1 MSKSDP
7 RLAGVKPVNRT
18 PRKAPTMTKKE
29 EADARH
35 QTMYDR
41 RKHATYGMPSIP
53 AETIEKQLALG
64 RGSFCPEN
72 LMSQET
78 DELQADS
85 ETLKAAL
92 GRKPSSPTP
101 HSIYGPNP
109 PTPFQFL
116 QQKDGSVMEA
126 DVMNSVELALG
137 KSRTGSKMASIDNL
151 SKSIILKITA
161 EHTFHDDRAVAFV
174 EYFTWLTKKISE
186 ARTMGKKYGKE
197 IVEWKRRKALS
208 DAATALYLAQ
218 ANWDATLSDGQRRLI
233 SQTARVDQLEQ
244 SMAEIIEHKVQEAL
258 QARDKAVAGE
268 SV

>member
-1 MSKSDP
+1 MTVDP
-7 RLAGVKPVNRT
+7 RLKGVQPINHKA
-18 PRKAPTMTKKE
+18 RKAPTMTKKQ
-29 EADARH
+29 EADERH
-35 QTMYDR
+35 QNMYSR
-41 RKHATYGMPSIP
+41 RKHATYGMPSID
-53 AETIEKQLALG
+53 AESIERQLALG

-72 LMSQET
+72 IQST
-78 DELQADS
+78 DTDTLQADS

-92 GRKPSSPTP
+92 GHKPSSPTP

-116 QQKDGSVMEA
+116 QKKDGSVMEA

-161 EHTFHDDRAVAFV
+161 EHTFHDDRADAFV
-174 EYFTWLTKKISE
+174 EYFTWLTEKIKE
-186 ARTMGKKYGKE
+186 AKVMGVKYAKE
-197 IVEWKRRKALS
+197 IGEWKRRKELS

-233 SQTARVDQLEQ
+233 NQTSRVDELEQ
-244 SMAEIIEHKVQEAL
+244 SMASIIEQKVAEAL
-258 QARDKAVAGE
+258 AARDEAAAGE